1 MIKVKVIGGAGAFSD
16 DNSSFLVTLK
26 SKDKEIKFL
35 FDCGENAFRYIRDT
49 GENIDFVFISHIH
62 QDHIGGLEK
71 LIFFNYFVKGK
82 QTKIFAREDTG
93 IKKFLPEQKRYVN
106 GENVYTPMYEL
117 ETRCEYITL
126 NDFLI
131 ATYSV
136 NHIAVPTYGIQII
149 DEEDNIILYISGD
162 TKATYKIA
170 NNIKSIL
177 NNKED
182 EEDKEEK
189 EQIVVFH
196 DFQTFGTSINSIHCC
211 KDDFEVIYKDIKDDV
226 KWYLYHND
234 DFNKEY
240 KGKEL
245 IFKGK

>member
-26 SKDKEIKFL
+26 SKDEEIKFL
-35 FDCGENAFRYIRDT
+35 FDCGENAFRYLRDT
-49 GENIDFVFISHIH
+49 GEDIDFVYISHTH

-82 QTKIFAREDTG
+82 ETKIIAREDTG

-106 GENVYTPMYEL
+106 GEQVGVPLYDL
-117 ETRCEYITL
+117 DTRCEFIRFK
-126 NDFLI
+126 DFLL
-131 ATYSV
+131 ATYKV
-136 NHIAVPTYGIQII
+136 NHIAVPTYGIQIV
-149 DEEDNIILYISGD
+149 DEEDKIIMYITGD

-170 NNIKSIL
+170 DNIKSIL
-177 NNKED
+177 NNR
-182 EEDKEEK
+182 EEG

-196 DFQTFGTSINSIHCC
+196 DYQTFGSSINSIHCC
-211 KDDFEVIYKDIKDDV
+211 KDDFEVIYGDIKDDV
-226 KWYLYHND
+226 QWYLYHND
-234 DFNKEY
+234 EFNEKY

-245 IFKGK
+245 IFKGVK